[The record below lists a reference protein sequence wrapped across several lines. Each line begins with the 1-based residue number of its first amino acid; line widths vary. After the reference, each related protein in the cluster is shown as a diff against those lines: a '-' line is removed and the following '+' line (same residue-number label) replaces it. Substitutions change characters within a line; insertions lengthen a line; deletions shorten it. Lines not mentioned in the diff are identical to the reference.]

1 MPTMAGGGDR
11 LSGLSDDLLRRILHF
26 VPAQEGAFTSVLSR
40 RWRPLWR
47 SCGAVNLEAR
57 ALKGSHDD
65 RYCKEARGRFF
76 ARRDAVVS
84 AAHKALDTAA
94 AAEADGDGPVRKLT
108 FRVEAHTEDEV
119 RDFLHRDVAWRDK
132 HDVFA
137 GVLSH
142 RAARRLEELQIAAVD
157 SDDGKPMHFETS
169 KYEASGNIHGLGIF
183 PLAVGSLPSKT
194 LRVLEITNCSKLEP
208 ASPPVFFPRLE
219 SLRLRHCNMPLNNL
233 QDIIDAAPLLAIIH
247 LDSILLEYDEKRHG
261 NGRRDSR
268 RDNAPPPE
276 QDRLNRSLRC
286 RTAISLVMDR
296 CSFKEEGTLQIY
308 APMLRRFR
316 YRGVLRHIS
325 LSPPPLHLA
334 RAELTLT
341 EYGYLRHRD
350 PRVARQSFWGT
361 VRGFIHAKEMKL
373 KVRHL
378 EEIATTNEKRQ
389 AKLLPVLP
397 SLERLHLQGV
407 YTAPGNMSAA
417 AIENLLRC
425 CPALRDL
432 RIDLST
438 SQEDAKRKF
447 QYGQDFLERK
457 HRSEFEESV
466 QRFKRR
472 RTQPTVGAGDD
483 DDGHVNYLD
492 EVSDLPGLSGHS
504 FECLRKCLRR
514 VGLQFQRQTTD
525 CFGTKLVKFFAQD
538 AKVLEEL
545 CIDAGNERIHDHM
558 KLKVEKW
565 VAHLSSTKRRRINSI
580 GATKL
585 QVLSLPR
592 SYIWEELV

>member
-1 MPTMAGGGDR
+1 MPTMAAGDDR

-47 SCGAVNLEAR
+47 SCGAVNLVAR
-57 ALKGSHDD
+57 ALKDDHYD
-65 RYCKEARGRFF
+65 RYNKEARGRFF

-84 AAHKALDTAA
+84 AAHKALDAAA

-108 FRVEAHTEDEV
+108 FRVEAHTEDKV
-119 RDFLHRDVAWRDK
+119 GDFLHRDAELRDK

-142 RAARRLEELQIAAVD
+142 RAARRLEELRIAAVD

-169 KYEASGNIHGLGIF
+169 KYEACSNIHGLGIF

-194 LRVLEITNCSKLEP
+194 LRVLEITNCSKLEL

-219 SLRLRHCNMPLNNL
+219 SLRLRHSNMPLNNL

-247 LDSILLEYDEKRHG
+247 LDSVLLEDDEKRHG
-261 NGRRDSR
+261 NRRRDS

-276 QDRLNRSLRC
+276 QDRLIRSLRC

-316 YRGVLRHIS
+316 YRGVVRHIS
-325 LSPPPLHLA
+325 LSPPPPHLA
-334 RAELTLT
+334 RAEVTLT
-341 EYGYLRHRD
+341 EYGYVRDRD
-350 PRVARQSFWGT
+350 PRAARQSLWGT
-361 VRGFIHAKEMKL
+361 VRGFSHAKEMKL
-373 KVRHL
+373 RVRHL

-389 AKLLPVLP
+389 AKLLPVLS
-397 SLERLHLQGV
+397 SLERLQLQGV
-407 YTAPGNMSAA
+407 YTAPGNMAAA
-417 AIENLLRC
+417 AIENLLRS

-432 RIDLST
+432 RINLST

-466 QRFKRR
+466 HRFKRR
-472 RTQPTVGAGDD
+472 RTQPMVGAGDD
-483 DDGHVNYLD
+483 NDGHVNFD

-558 KLKVEKW
+558 KLKVERW
-565 VAHLSSTKRRRINSI
+565 IAHSSSKRIRNNNST
-580 GATKL
+580 ATTKL